1 MSALPTPITVT
12 SMQIALILWARIPVS
27 VELDTQ
33 EMDTL
38 AMVRNKQIIKRN

>member
-1 MSALPTPITVT
+1 
-12 SMQIALILWARIPVS
+12 MQIVLILWARIPVS

-38 AMVRNKQIIKRN
+38 AMVRNKQTNNQKKLKKIKQ